1 MEIELFLGGGDSY
14 VDDLSLEIS
23 SGGQKL
29 TIESSG
35 DHAGKSGVFTDETT
49 IRVRQD
55 SSTVARVT
63 SDLSIDPRG
72 GDGSF
77 AWKLSVDSSG
87 LSICVLEMEGDLDM
101 DQDHISL
108 DLDEISVRAMGMEVC
123 TLGFRYYADCHP
135 ERMDVGSPR
144 MIASM
149 SEQELMDLGLDLQSN
164 AILCCELP

>member
-1 MEIELFLGGGDSY
+1 M
-14 VDDLSLEIS
+14 
-23 SGGQKL
+23 
-29 TIESSG
+29 
-35 DHAGKSGVFTDETT
+35 
-49 IRVRQD
+49 
-55 SSTVARVT
+55 
-63 SDLSIDPRG
+63 
-72 GDGSF
+72 
-77 AWKLSVDSSG
+77 DSSG

-135 ERMDVGSPR
+135 ERMDVGNPR

-164 AILCCELP
+164 AILWFSDMQRTFVSRLPDDLLWAMMGGF